1 MECLTCG
8 SEILDVKLRH
18 TVYKTQK
25 SRIITLKTAQIQI
38 VSFFEHFV
46 LLFFALYIRR
56 FFAFKFVVNFSLV
69 CQSFYQVIELLI
81 AHPFL
86 KFLPLTYS
94 SNLKTRLK
102 GCIFEKNCMFLA

>member
-69 CQSFYQVIELLI
+69 CKSFYQVIELLI

-86 KFLPLTYS
+86 KFHPPYLQFKFKNTF
-94 SNLKTRLK
+94 KRLHFWK
-102 GCIFEKNCMFLA
+102 KLYV